1 MSPDTCLH
9 NVYLI
14 SGGYD
19 RETRSVIEKSAVPVR
34 YGFFSRLNYKEHS
47 LIATDEFGMLC
58 SLGKEGKKL
67 QRINDQ
73 NLGTL
78 ALNPIPPG
86 IARQSYFAF
95 DKAWQTKLIE
105 EIRQLN
111 MATSLEPIPVTFTDK
126 HLRPAQDEDEE
137 KLLEHFQG
145 RTCRGQLIPRF
156 HVLAVLAD
164 CAVLPS
170 APRTLSAHREKEAV
184 TLHRAQKSISLAID
198 STAKA
203 KAEFWV
209 YSASGPDIKEGTYV
223 VKVPAKAVADE
234 WKRSDHPES
243 VLERT
248 FQVAFGVHTL
258 FGDYDFQILDLPSVE
273 DAILTHFAERYS
285 HLLVDDSSP
294 DKTADS
300 PYAEATG
307 SLERY
312 RSVAMLLNEKRKM
325 AVGFVNAD
333 SSDKAKQIIGA
344 SLGAIRD
351 SNTKEVSDA
360 ADVAAKI
367 FAQAFHSKETLESWK
382 KLAKKMNMVTDH
394 AAALGLVEQVMDGN
408 AISRFF
414 NKNKWRDVALD
425 AISDNRTKLGRH
437 LFFHKASADKELIK
451 TLMSNA
457 VSPKLSAL
465 ENPKIANLKAHGLW
479 AVDTFLTMKQIVET
493 ADALSKLH
501 ASEETNASRL
511 HKNMEEYGKRFRS
524 APCTEAIA
532 RLEVLRKDADAA
544 TLATDEKSFEAVE
557 QAARLTLNALSA
569 MPVVGEFAVL
579 TTLVIETLENLGS
592 VVDLASDTVDR
603 FLWRHRSTIGR
614 FRELARIHALQCRA
628 IAKAETS
635 KHEDPHTQFRLRLIV
650 LIGLLRL
657 IERCGSPQ
665 GGKAALE
672 RFASKVKQYQIE
684 GYLNHYV
691 FPEKPFTIALSS
703 GTPLD
708 EIWTYACGNK
718 ETTWND
724 LAANLLSVKDSIV
737 ELVRGT
743 KTVFAPLAF
752 HKYFPI
758 HGKSSKDAE
767 ALAHSFS
774 LNFAGVIDSV
784 AYSRVYVRKDKKERW
799 VAVED
804 AQFTIEPGT
813 AVRVVGIFKSNQDLT
828 GVPMSLQIK
837 RVDPVFNINGPVY
850 KSSLG
855 RVVKSLGDDIDDKG
869 LLDYTDEKQYV
880 DDKNAYA
887 CVFYPFYFF
896 KHHLIQGTKP
906 FGHIGLSG
914 DITLDFSFDLM
925 AGDDGKWADTGKNG
939 RTLRMH
945 LSTSNPLHVDMI
957 LNREFL
963 NHKAPEPHYENM
975 FNFPWQKFQVGGV
988 FLRCWETLE
997 KPRNWMPATRNG
1009 DTFEIDRPPTFQW
1022 EMPLELLVVFGAP
1035 FTSQQRWPGD
1045 PIRLPARIYTKQPK
1059 WLGLKEN
1066 AGPSFPVEV
1075 FSLKRDQKFKTI
1087 GQADFLPALRQAH
1100 LWTNA
1105 DVNLPCAHMT
1115 FNEECTVWATRI
1127 SFKFHVESKDGT
1139 MVEKSGLRPFGDEYI
1154 REAPGKYYTYTF
1166 DLRSPEVIG
1175 LDLRDLLKLTVRGL
1189 PDDFLADTAL
1199 SGDTSWVT
1207 DETRWPLTDLEKLKG
1222 GNAK

>member
-1 MSPDTCLH
+1 MSPDTSLH

-19 RETRSVIEKSAVPVR
+19 HETKCVVEKSAVPVR
-34 YGFFSRLNYKEHS
+34 YGFFSRLNHKEHT

-58 SLGKEGKKL
+58 SLGSTGKKL

-95 DKAWQTKLIE
+95 DKEWQNKLIE
-105 EIRQLN
+105 NIRQLN
-111 MATSLEPIPVTFTDK
+111 MTTSLEPIPVTFTDK
-126 HLRPAQDEDEE
+126 HLRPAQDADEE

-156 HVLAVLAD
+156 HVLAVLVD
-164 CAVLPS
+164 HAVLPS
-170 APRTLSAHREKEAV
+170 APSTLSAHRDKDAV
-184 TLHRAQKSISLAID
+184 TLHRATAPIALAMG
-198 STAKA
+198 STAKT

-223 VKVPAKAVADE
+223 VKVPGKVVPHA
-234 WKRSDHPES
+234 WKRPDQPEA

-258 FGDYDFQILDLPSVE
+258 FGDYDFQVLDLPSVE

-294 DKTADS
+294 DKTEDS
-300 PYAEATG
+300 PYAEASG

-312 RSVAMLLNEKRKM
+312 RNVAMVLNEKRKM

-344 SLGAIRD
+344 SLGALRD
-351 SNTKEVSDA
+351 SNTKDVSDA
-360 ADVAAKI
+360 ADIAAKI
-367 FAQAFHSKETLESWK
+367 FAQAFHSKETIESWK
-382 KLAKKMNMVTDH
+382 KLAKKMNMIADH
-394 AAALGLVEQVMDGN
+394 AAALGLVEQAMDGG

-425 AISDNRTKLGRH
+425 AISDKRTKLGRR
-437 LFFHKASADKELIK
+437 LFFHKTGADPELIK
-451 TLMSNA
+451 TLMNNA

-493 ADALSKLH
+493 AHALSELH
-501 ASEETNASRL
+501 ASEDVNASRL

-532 RLEVLRKDADAA
+532 RLEVLRKAADAA

-557 QAARLTLNALSA
+557 QAARLTLNALGA
-569 MPVVGEFAVL
+569 VPVVGEFAAL
-579 TTLVIETLENLGS
+579 ATLVIETLETLGS

-614 FRELARIHALQCRA
+614 FRELARMHALQCRA
-628 IAKAETS
+628 IAKSETN

-665 GGKAALE
+665 GGPAALE
-672 RFASKVKQYQIE
+672 RFQNKVNQYQIE

-691 FPEKPFTIALSS
+691 FPTKPFTIALSS

-724 LAANLLSVKDSIV
+724 LAAKMFSVQDSIV

-743 KTVFAPLAF
+743 QTVFAPLAF

-758 HGKSSKDAE
+758 HGRSSNDAQE
-767 ALAHSFS
+767 LAHSFS

-784 AYSRVYVRKDKKERW
+784 AYSRVYVRNDKKEKW

-804 AQFTIEPGT
+804 AKFTIEPGT

-855 RVVKSLGDDIDDKG
+855 RVVKSLGDDTDDKG
-869 LLDYTDEKQYV
+869 LLDYTDEKQYI
-880 DDKNAYA
+880 DDKNAFA

-896 KHHLIQGTKP
+896 KHHMIQGAKP

-925 AGDDGKWADTGKNG
+925 AGDDGNYVSTGNHG

-988 FLRCWETLE
+988 FLRCGWT
-997 KPRNWMPATRNG
+997 PTNPANWTPATRNG
-1009 DTFEIDRPPTFQW
+1009 DTYEIDRPGAFRW
-1022 EMPLELLVVFGAP
+1022 EKPVDLLVVFGAP
-1035 FTSQQRWPGD
+1035 FTSQHQWPGD
-1045 PIRLPARIYTKQPK
+1045 PIRIPARIYMKQPK
-1059 WLGLKEN
+1059 WWGILEN
-1066 AGPSFPVEV
+1066 SGPSFPIEI
-1075 FSLKRDQKFKTI
+1075 FSLKRDQRFKTI
-1087 GQADFLPALRQAH
+1087 GQADFLPALREAH
-1100 LWTNA
+1100 LWTNS
-1105 DVNLPCAHMT
+1105 DVWLPSARMT
-1115 FNEECTVWATRI
+1115 FNEECTVWAARI
-1127 SFKFHVESKDGT
+1127 SFKFHIEGKDGT
-1139 MVEKSGLRPFGDEYI
+1139 MVEKSGLRPFGDEYEGEKG
-1154 REAPGKYYTYTF
+1154 RYTYSF

-1175 LDLRDLLKLTVRGL
+1175 LDIRDVLKLTVIGL
-1189 PDDFLADTAL
+1189 PDNFLSDTAFA
-1199 SGDTSWVT
+1199 GDTSWVT
-1207 DETRWPLTDLEKLKG
+1207 DKTLWPLTDLEKLKSG
-1222 GNAK
+1222 KGK